1 MITALASIIIAV
13 SISITSFVQTLTL
26 SGFKIIQCCG
36 STCVQ
41 DHKQEEHVPTPPQI
55 DYCDWIKKKA
65 TLITNAIKM
74 PPKAKNR
81 DTLTALKKRA
91 SVVNASFRKE
101 ISSKKKEC
109 VENAKRARQVLLIKV
124 PKTSAGSVEQRKTML
139 RNAINSRSRP
149 INVPQNAIN
158 FRLARARQKEKENI
172 ETQRR
177 LDARLRHLR
186 ALKKA
191 RDAGAGAGASLN

>member
-1 MITALASIIIAV
+1 
-13 SISITSFVQTLTL
+13 
-26 SGFKIIQCCG
+26 
-36 STCVQ
+36 
-41 DHKQEEHVPTPPQI
+41 
-55 DYCDWIKKKA
+55 
-65 TLITNAIKM
+65 M

-91 SVVNASFRKE
+91 SAVNASFRKE

-177 LDARLRHLR
+177 LDARLQHLR

>member
-1 MITALASIIIAV
+1 
-13 SISITSFVQTLTL
+13 
-26 SGFKIIQCCG
+26 
-36 STCVQ
+36 
-41 DHKQEEHVPTPPQI
+41 
-55 DYCDWIKKKA
+55 
-65 TLITNAIKM
+65 M
-74 PPKAKNR
+74 PPKARNR
-81 DTLTALKKRA
+81 ETLTALKKRA
-91 SVVNASFRKE
+91 SAVNASFRKE
-101 ISSKKKEC
+101 IASKKKEC

-124 PKTSAGSVEQRKTML
+124 PATSAGSVEKRKTML